1 MTALK
6 QAGTRVYE
14 PIYRFR
20 LEIPADTLGPV
31 LPALGCVPFPFDC
44 DRPVGGTIPTGL
56 RSDRNPLNCKEYP
69 LHLVRRV

>member
-6 QAGTRVYE
+6 QADTRVYE

-20 LEIPADTLGPV
+20 LEIPADTLGPM
-31 LPALGCVPFPFDC
+31 LPALGCVPFRFDC
-44 DRPVGGTIPTGL
+44 YQPVGGTMPTWP
-56 RSDRNPLNCKEYP
+56 RSDRNPLNCKEYL